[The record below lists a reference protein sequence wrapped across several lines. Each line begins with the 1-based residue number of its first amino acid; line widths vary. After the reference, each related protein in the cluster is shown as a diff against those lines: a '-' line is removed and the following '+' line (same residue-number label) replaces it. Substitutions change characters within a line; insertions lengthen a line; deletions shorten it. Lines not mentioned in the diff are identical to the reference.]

1 VMQAI
6 QCPGVNHEEAFDVEN
21 PEANVAVKKKKK
33 LYVGRLAGVMD
44 LLEDC
49 WIALIGLQFIWVFII
64 YCVLRVIYFVSTP
77 CQQGVL
83 KGERM

>member
-33 LYVGRLAGVMD
+33 SGPSGRLLDSFNWVAIYLGFCNILCFKGY
-44 LLEDC
+44 LL
-49 WIALIGLQFIWVFII
+49 
-64 YCVLRVIYFVSTP
+64 
-77 CQQGVL
+77 CQHTL
-83 KGERM
+83 SARCS